1 MKKVNFSFSFF
12 ITGMLHHLIALS
24 TFIQQVPSKLKQIGK
39 SVIHC
44 VHNFRELC
52 KVYRCWQ
59 PGTMQAPQWG
69 EKAEKRGE
77 IGKIAVSEASLVVG
91 RTTTYLAGF
100 TRRFFFFFFLPTP
113 IFFSFSPNAEPGPRL
128 RGWLYLQGSTFGVS
142 TGNGVYTMVPDVLSV
157 TIAC

>member
-24 TFIQQVPSKLKQIGK
+24 TFVQQVPSKLKQIGK

-100 TRRFFFFFFLPTP
+100 TCRFFFFFFANTD
-113 IFFSFSPNAEPGPRL
+113 FFLLFSQCGAWAQTKRL
-128 RGWLYLQGSTFGVS
+128 VVS
-142 TGNGVYTMVPDVLSV
+142 SRLHIWCQYREWCLHNGT
-157 TIAC
+157 